1 MLKNELEKRFAT
13 LHPLSKDGEDYFF
26 IAKPDDAA
34 CNILMT
40 SGLSEYGMPSQVS
53 TKSFVHKEL
62 YFLLPE
68 YWVVAD
74 IEKEQFQWLFQ
85 TLRKLKKHVI
95 EKKTWFADG
104 HTMRANEE
112 GKQLSDQM
120 KQTYLMLSDPVFL
133 EKELAP
139 MFVDSRDVS
148 FLSVVP
154 IFRNEFQH
162 KQAFGTDKLI
172 SLFETYQVTERLD
185 EYRTNLVKSRWRR
198 IFG

>member
-13 LHPLSKDGEDYFF
+13 LYPLSKDGEDYFF

-40 SGLSEYGMPSQVS
+40 SGLNEYGMPSQVS
-53 TKSFVHKEL
+53 TKSLVHKEL

-68 YWVVAD
+68 YWIVAD

>member
-1 MLKNELEKRFAT
+1 
-13 LHPLSKDGEDYFF
+13 
-26 IAKPDDAA
+26 
-34 CNILMT
+34 
-40 SGLSEYGMPSQVS
+40 
-53 TKSFVHKEL
+53 
-62 YFLLPE
+62 
-68 YWVVAD
+68 
-74 IEKEQFQWLFQ
+74 
-85 TLRKLKKHVI
+85 
-95 EKKTWFADG
+95 
-104 HTMRANEE
+104 
-112 GKQLSDQM
+112 
-120 KQTYLMLSDPVFL
+120 MLSDPVFL

>member
-40 SGLSEYGMPSQVS
+40 SGLNEYGMPTQVS
-53 TKSFVHKEL
+53 TKSLVHKEL

>member
-40 SGLSEYGMPSQVS
+40 SGLNEYGMPSQVS
-53 TKSFVHKEL
+53 TKSLVHKEL

-104 HTMRANEE
+104 HTMPANEE

>member
-1 MLKNELEKRFAT
+1 M
-13 LHPLSKDGEDYFF
+13 
-26 IAKPDDAA
+26 
-34 CNILMT
+34 
-40 SGLSEYGMPSQVS
+40 
-53 TKSFVHKEL
+53 
-62 YFLLPE
+62 PE

-104 HTMRANEE
+104 HTMLANEE

>member
-40 SGLSEYGMPSQVS
+40 SGLNEYGMPTQVS
-53 TKSFVHKEL
+53 TKSLVHKEL

-104 HTMRANEE
+104 HTMLANEE

-139 MFVDSRDVS
+139 LFVDSRDVS

>member
-13 LHPLSKDGEDYFF
+13 LYPLSKDGEDYFF

-40 SGLSEYGMPSQVS
+40 SGLNEYGMPSQVS
-53 TKSFVHKEL
+53 TKSLVHKEL

-104 HTMRANEE
+104 HTMLANEE

>member
-13 LHPLSKDGEDYFF
+13 LYPLSKDGEDYFF

-40 SGLSEYGMPSQVS
+40 SGLNEYGMPSQVS
-53 TKSFVHKEL
+53 TKSLVHKEL

>member
-40 SGLSEYGMPSQVS
+40 SGLNKYGMPSQVS
-53 TKSFVHKEL
+53 TKSLVHKEL

>member
-40 SGLSEYGMPSQVS
+40 SGLNEYGMPSQVS
-53 TKSFVHKEL
+53 TKSLVHKEL

>member
-13 LHPLSKDGEDYFF
+13 LYPLSKDGEDYFF

-40 SGLSEYGMPSQVS
+40 SGLNEYGMPSQVS
-53 TKSFVHKEL
+53 TKSLVHKEL

-104 HTMRANEE
+104 HTMPANEE

-139 MFVDSRDVS
+139 ILVDSRAVS

>member
-40 SGLSEYGMPSQVS
+40 SGLNEYGMPSQVS
-53 TKSFVHKEL
+53 TKSLVHKEL

-104 HTMRANEE
+104 HTMLANEE

-139 MFVDSRDVS
+139 LFVDSRDVS

>member
-26 IAKPDDAA
+26 IPKPDDTA

-40 SGLSEYGMPSQVS
+40 SGLNKYGMPSQVS
-53 TKSFVHKEL
+53 TKSLVHKEL

-104 HTMRANEE
+104 HTMLANEE

>member
-26 IAKPDDAA
+26 IPKPDDTA

-40 SGLSEYGMPSQVS
+40 SGLNEYGMPTQVS
-53 TKSFVHKEL
+53 TKSLVHKEL

-95 EKKTWFADG
+95 EKKTWFAEG

>member
-13 LHPLSKDGEDYFF
+13 LYPLSKDGEDYFF

-40 SGLSEYGMPSQVS
+40 SGLNKYGMPSQVS
-53 TKSFVHKEL
+53 TKSLVHKEL

>member
-13 LHPLSKDGEDYFF
+13 LHPLSKDGVDYFF

-40 SGLSEYGMPSQVS
+40 SGLNEYGMPSQVS
-53 TKSFVHKEL
+53 TKSLVHKEL

-104 HTMRANEE
+104 HTMLANEE

>member
-26 IAKPDDAA
+26 ITKPDDAA

-40 SGLSEYGMPSQVS
+40 SGLNEYGMPSQVS
-53 TKSFVHKEL
+53 TKSLVHKEL

>member
-40 SGLSEYGMPSQVS
+40 SGLNKYGMPSQVS
-53 TKSFVHKEL
+53 TKPLVHKEL

-104 HTMRANEE
+104 HTMPANEE

>member
-40 SGLSEYGMPSQVS
+40 SGLNEYGMPSQVS
-53 TKSFVHKEL
+53 TKSLVHKEL

-139 MFVDSRDVS
+139 LFVDSRDVS

>member
-40 SGLSEYGMPSQVS
+40 SGLNKYGMPSQVS
-53 TKSFVHKEL
+53 TKSLVHKEL

-104 HTMRANEE
+104 HTMLANEE

>member
-26 IAKPDDAA
+26 IAKPDDVA

>member
-40 SGLSEYGMPSQVS
+40 SGLNEYGMPSQVS
-53 TKSFVHKEL
+53 TKSLVHKEL

-104 HTMRANEE
+104 HTMLANEE